1 MIMESAETQ
10 CKYSTESIFLKE
22 AAEKDQVT
30 PKAVP
35 RPEPH
40 CEVGFVQRVR
50 PPSVEGR
57 PLGKSWVHF
66 WFCLCPWLVI
76 GLNASPHLSLSSQLP
91 HLQNGC
97 DMMTMMMERADRY

>member
-1 MIMESAETQ
+1 MESAETQ
-10 CKYSTESIFLKE
+10 CKCSTESIFIKE

-50 PPSVEGR
+50 TPRVEGR
-57 PLGKSWVHF
+57 PVGKSWVHF
-66 WFCLCPWLVI
+66 WFCLCPWLVM
-76 GLNASPHLSLSSQLP
+76 GQVPVSLSHLSFLIFKV
-91 HLQNGC
+91 
-97 DMMTMMMERADRY
+97 DVI

>member
-1 MIMESAETQ
+1 MESAETQ
-10 CKYSTESIFLKE
+10 CKCSTESIFIKE

-50 PPSVEGR
+50 TPRVEGR
-57 PLGKSWVHF
+57 PVGKSWVHF
-66 WFCLCPWLVI
+66 WFCLCPWLVM
-76 GLNASPHLSLSSQLP
+76 GQVPVSLSHLSFLSFK
-91 HLQNGC
+91 
-97 DMMTMMMERADRY
+97 ADVI